1 MNHRGRRK
9 RCLLNTG
16 SFSGPIAIFGVAL
29 AEYVERVLRKAV
41 RQLVI
46 ARFSTAAISQAK
58 RISFTVTRQKASALA
73 IGNTQALRGHLSG
86 QTPVDNV
93 LNHFES
99 VNFVQSENV
108 RRMSRHQNLSM
119 LNLRVTYPGENLTT

>member
-1 MNHRGRRK
+1 MNHRGRRT
-9 RCLLNTG
+9 RRLLNTG

-29 AEYVERVLRKAV
+29 AEYVDRVLRKAV

-73 IGNTQALRGHLSG
+73 GSDMLSHRAAIG
-86 QTPVDNV
+86 V
-93 LNHFES
+93 
-99 VNFVQSENV
+99 V
-108 RRMSRHQNLSM
+108 RCRSIMS
-119 LNLRVTYPGENLTT
+119 